1 MVGII
6 SLDPERERERERE
19 NVHASLSNIIIN
31 MGKDKAEKYNLN
43 KHQQMKMKIYNTPGS
58 LPQHQ
63 TTSMP
68 NIMLLSLQFPEI
80 PDPTV

>member
-1 MVGII
+1 
-6 SLDPERERERERE
+6 
-19 NVHASLSNIIIN
+19 
-31 MGKDKAEKYNLN
+31 MGKDKAEKYILN
-43 KHQQMKMKIYNTPGS
+43 KHQQMKMKIYNTPSS

>member
-6 SLDPERERERERE
+6 SLDPHTERERE

-31 MGKDKAEKYNLN
+31 MGKAKAEKYILN
-43 KHQQMKMKIYNTPGS
+43 KHQQMKMKIYNTPGA

>member
-6 SLDPERERERERE
+6 SLDPQRERE
-19 NVHASLSNIIIN
+19 NVRASLSNIIIIN
-31 MGKDKAEKYNLN
+31 MGKDKAEKYILN
-43 KHQQMKMKIYNTPGS
+43 KHQQMKMKIYNTPSS
-58 LPQHQ
+58 LPRHQ